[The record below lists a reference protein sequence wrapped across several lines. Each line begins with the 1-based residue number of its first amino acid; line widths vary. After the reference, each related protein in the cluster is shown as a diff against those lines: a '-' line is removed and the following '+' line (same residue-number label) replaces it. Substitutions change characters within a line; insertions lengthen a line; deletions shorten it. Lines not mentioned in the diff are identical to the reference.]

1 LTLDPALRA
10 QRALAA
16 ARAKFEAAAIDI
28 AAELLGIAE
37 EGPLGELQRARL
49 ERLKAQIAFARMGPV
64 GIPGLT
70 VGPHAPALLLE
81 AARRLEPLDVELA
94 RETYLDALTT
104 AMWTGSSGGGVA
116 AVAEAAREA
125 PPGPRPP
132 RPVDV
137 LLDGLVTRLTESYAA
152 AVPALR
158 QALDAVTGTGGRPG
172 DSPRWLWFVCPVT
185 PEPLAPEL
193 WDDQTW
199 HELAT
204 RAVRLARDTGALAF
218 LPNALT
224 CRATVHV
231 LAGEFGSAAALIDEA
246 YAITEA
252 TGGTPLRYPSLLLA
266 AWRGQEA
273 AALGVIEAGIR
284 DARARGLDRPIGL
297 AHWATAVLYNGLG
310 RYTDALPA
318 AQRAYGSEQL
328 GLAGFALTE
337 LVEAAA
343 RSHNPGVASNALRQ
357 LADRTRASGTDW
369 ALGVEARSRA
379 LLDEA
384 GGAES
389 LYREAIE
396 RLERTR
402 VRVELARARLLYGEW
417 LRRQRRRLEARD
429 QLRTAHEMF
438 TRMGA
443 EAFGERARRELL
455 ATGETARKRTIE
467 TTGELTPHEARIARM
482 ARDGLSNQ
490 EIANQLF
497 LTRKTVEYHLGK
509 VFTKLGVTSRHEIDR
524 ALPPEPTAL
533 PR

>member
-1 LTLDPALRA
+1 
-10 QRALAA
+10 
-16 ARAKFEAAAIDI
+16 
-28 AAELLGIAE
+28 
-37 EGPLGELQRARL
+37 
-49 ERLKAQIAFARMGPV
+49 M
-64 GIPGLT
+64 
-70 VGPHAPALLLE
+70 
-81 AARRLEPLDVELA
+81 
-94 RETYLDALTT
+94 
-104 AMWTGSSGGGVA
+104 
-116 AVAEAAREA
+116 
-125 PPGPRPP
+125 
-132 RPVDV
+132 
-137 LLDGLVTRLTESYAA
+137 TRLTEPYAA

-158 QALDAVTGTGGRPG
+158 QALDAVTGTGGRPD

-199 HELAT
+199 QELAT
-204 RAVRLARDTGALAF
+204 RAVRLARQTGALAL

-231 LAGEFGSAAALIDEA
+231 LAGEFDAASVLIDEA

-252 TGGTPLRYPSLLLA
+252 TGGAPLRYPSVLLA
-266 AWRGQEA
+266 AWRGQED
-273 AALGVIEAGIR
+273 AALGVIEAAIR
-284 DARARGLDRPIGL
+284 DATARGLDRPIQL

-318 AQRAYGSEQL
+318 AQRACGSEQL
-328 GLAGFALTE
+328 GLSGLALTE

-343 RSHNPGVASNALRQ
+343 RSHDPEAASDALRQ

-384 GGAES
+384 CGAES

-402 VRVELARARLLYGEW
+402 ARVELARARLLYGEW

-429 QLRTAHEMF
+429 QLRAAHEMF
-438 TRMGA
+438 TTMGA
-443 EAFGERARRELL
+443 QAFGERAGRELL

-497 LTRKTVEYHLGK
+497 LTRKTIEYHLGK
-509 VFTKLGVTSRHEIDR
+509 VFTKLGVASRHELDR